1 MNTDAPTSE
10 ELRRAQAALD
20 ALNVAYEYFTPAPRL
35 VSQAGTAAPEGRK
48 DYEPYTA
55 AA

>member
-1 MNTDAPTSE
+1 MNTNAPTRE

-35 VSQAGTAAPEGRK
+35 VVSTAAEAK

>member
-1 MNTDAPTSE
+1 MKNAPSSA
-10 ELRRAQAALD
+10 ELRKAQEALD

-35 VSQAGTAAPEGRK
+35 VSATREENR